1 MTKFILVFLLAHII
15 GDYYLQ
21 TDSMCQKKSNDYK
34 WLLIHSISYTFPFWC
49 ALLLIH
55 ISWNLILSILILG
68 LSHGIIDLLKIK
80 CFDWK
85 RIHLSLNL
93 TEKKVYIIDQ
103 LLHILSIYGVCFI
116 FLKRAVL
123 TPNLCLKEI
132 QNLVSLNLT
141 DATKYTILLLSI
153 CKPVNITFSILFS
166 DFKPKKSAQDEDSL
180 VNIHSPI
187 KNAGSYINVI

>member
-1 MTKFILVFLLAHII
+1 MTKFILVFLLTHII

-93 TEKKVYIIDQ
+93 TEKKVYILDQ
-103 LLHILSIYGVCFI
+103 LLHILSIYGVC
-116 FLKRAVL
+116 
-123 TPNLCLKEI
+123 
-132 QNLVSLNLT
+132 
-141 DATKYTILLLSI
+141 
-153 CKPVNITFSILFS
+153 
-166 DFKPKKSAQDEDSL
+166 
-180 VNIHSPI
+180 
-187 KNAGSYINVI
+187 